1 MTVEGPPPPEE
12 SRSKV
17 VDAAALA
24 GPDIGRTAGR
34 GIPPTPV
41 VQAQPGLTGPV
52 CGVGGP
58 APGMMQPQF
67 SRPSQ
72 LNAPPYPGGPPVMCP
87 PGQMLGQF
95 APPPMARVWT
105 APHETSSSGTD
116 GERTFGS
123 SAHLLHL
130 APACPHHLATVFRC
144 LVLLDL
150 ACLLPQ
156 TLQTNNSNEIM
167 DW

>member
-95 APPPMARVWT
+95 APPPMARGPPPPMPPEQFVPPRPGGEDLRLLC
-105 APHETSSSGTD
+105 APPPPRPGMPPPPGNGVSV
-116 GERTFGS
+116 FGPPRPGMPPS
-123 SAHLLHL
+123 
-130 APACPHHLATVFRC
+130 PNP
-144 LVLLDL
+144 
-150 ACLLPQ
+150 PNQ
-156 TLQTNNSNEIM
+156 Q
-167 DW
+167 